1 MSCGLKSRSSH
12 GLVSSQ
18 DMVKET
24 DGIGLS
30 LGRTAGYR
38 QLSRV
43 ASAMGGACVSEGD
56 SGFKFSGKEQD
67 DSQLSLD

>member
-1 MSCGLKSRSSH
+1 
-12 GLVSSQ
+12 
-18 DMVKET
+18 MVKET